1 MRLPP
6 ISIALQ
12 KKEGKK
18 GGNIILQNEGGSVN
32 IQQLFLPILSF
43 HSPTDITSLCTFIE
57 NVTKDIYAAG
67 MHTLT
72 EDGQTDR
79 QTTP

>member
-1 MRLPP
+1 M
-6 ISIALQ
+6 
-12 KKEGKK
+12 
-18 GGNIILQNEGGSVN
+18 QNEGGSVN